1 MELKS
6 IFFAVAIISLM
17 VLAVGN
23 IISSWD
29 DEYDSGIVSDLGG
42 DFNKVE
48 SIGTAAGVQRGSINP
63 DSGEASSDYEAET
76 YKGGYGIITSI
87 YTPLRVV
94 FGTGGMFQA
103 IGHRFGLPT
112 WLISALVSMFII
124 SITFAIVAIIFR
136 AGKEAV

>member
-6 IFFAVAIISLM
+6 TLFAVIIISLM
-17 VLAVGN
+17 TISIGVIIANWNNEYGSG
-23 IISSWD
+23 IISD
-29 DEYDSGIVSDLGG
+29 LDKDLNKLGDVS
-42 DFNKVE
+42 N
-48 SIGTAAGVQRGSINP
+48 TASSQQGSLNP
-63 DSGEASSDYEAET
+63 DSPEASSDYEAET